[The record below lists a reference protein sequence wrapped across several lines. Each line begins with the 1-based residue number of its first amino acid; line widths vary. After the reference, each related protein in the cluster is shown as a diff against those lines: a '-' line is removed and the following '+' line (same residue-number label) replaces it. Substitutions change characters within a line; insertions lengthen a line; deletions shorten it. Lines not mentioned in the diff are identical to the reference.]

1 MSSAKTILTNFPEIR
16 DKYYFVWHFKMQAQ
30 YDIWKKIY
38 EDLELNKI
46 IKHRAIGG
54 MVGLRGITHIKFS
67 PFTAISFRCL
77 LDYLDAGDFDND
89 FTLHYLGMYALQ
101 DRFHMVVLEK
111 LFQKYLEGVAS
122 ASITY
127 DSINISHTARMNKY
141 LKFYHWDGNNLTRF
155 NNLIEA
161 PTETIKAVYPTE
173 ALFEFV
179 LSEIERRRGGERL
192 VNVNTLGPLNIFSNR
207 QLDLFFEWFVEAYG
221 LVDLIY
227 PETSLTR
234 LNVRLGRVLDDL
246 EKKYPVILPKTMRAS
261 IMENFKITFFF
272 NRWFLDSRDRG
283 QLDSLM
289 TQFIAKI
296 GFPGSLS

>member
-1 MSSAKTILTNFPEIR
+1 M
-16 DKYYFVWHFKMQAQ
+16 
-30 YDIWKKIY
+30 
-38 EDLELNKI
+38 
-46 IKHRAIGG
+46 
-54 MVGLRGITHIKFS
+54 
-67 PFTAISFRCL
+67 
-77 LDYLDAGDFDND
+77 
-89 FTLHYLGMYALQ
+89 
-101 DRFHMVVLEK
+101 
-111 LFQKYLEGVAS
+111 
-122 ASITY
+122 
-127 DSINISHTARMNKY
+127 
-141 LKFYHWDGNNLTRF
+141 
-155 NNLIEA
+155 
-161 PTETIKAVYPTE
+161 
-173 ALFEFV
+173 
-179 LSEIERRRGGERL
+179 IERRRGGERL